1 VSEVHRA
8 SASLQQ
14 LQRELLSSNKAIAS
28 STKLANN
35 LFRDTLTGS
44 GQFSSHFVNLNSDVD
59 KFGKNL
65 DAGRL
70 KLRSYFST
78 FREHATT
85 QKGMIR
91 ELAKEQVMLQNA
103 VLQPLGRNAQGLM
116 QYNVMIP
123 RGLDAVKNGTQL
135 ARMEM
140 QIMNR
145 ALSEGAGSL
154 INWGKNTQWAGR
166 QLTVGLTVPLTMFG
180 AAAGKAFREAD
191 QELVRLTK
199 VYGGLAATSSSDLKA
214 IREEVVR
221 TAKSLSQTMGASFKD
236 TIALGADIAA
246 TGQMGNELLGSIEET
261 TRLAILGEVDRQD
274 AMKATLS
281 IQTAFKQNTEELTES
296 INFLNAVENQT
307 STTLNDLVEAIPK
320 AGPVVQQLGGSIE
333 DLALYMTAMKEGGI
347 NASEGANA
355 LKSGLASLINPTK
368 QTVGMMSD
376 FGIDVMGM
384 VAKNTGN
391 TTGLLMDLQK
401 SLDALD
407 PLSKARA
414 LEQMFG
420 KFQFARMSAL
430 LNNLG
435 KEGSQTLQVME
446 LMKASTSDLAGIAER
461 ELGMITESASGKYK
475 RAMES
480 LKASLADIGEDFLPV
495 ATKLINAASKILDF
509 FSNLPAPIKKA
520 VTFLAGF
527 TALVGPL
534 IMLTGVLA
542 NFFGYITK
550 GIVQLRA
557 FFMKANGWKMLTPEI
572 IAAQKAAE
580 MVETAFYSDAAAAQV
595 LHNALQ
601 KLVLDYQNLQAAS
614 MKGAVPV
621 NPGLVTTG
629 GAAVLAPGR
638 RVVDPT
644 DPYVGDVNTRAMS
657 HINPRDPNNP
667 ATIFGG
673 VPGAVPVNRGISRT
687 PQMYMHDRLPNVEGL
702 TSVRGISTGIVPG
715 EAAKH
720 HALMATLGMQSQ
732 EEIAA
737 LKKTIAMGGTV
748 SRELLDTFDDI
759 LPITQRFADSAATQ
773 SAAIVQQMRNA
784 EITVEQAKA
793 RILALN
799 AQIEADMG
807 AAVSAYAA
815 SRGRRIDLTR
825 APMMDQPVV
834 DANGQFTLRDLYK
847 KKANAS
853 VMEEFGRLRGVRT
866 FGAPYSIQTTR
877 PPRFNTG
884 GSIESFG
891 PSKTMVSGSSSI
903 NYDDRLGSVP
913 VGGYVLNQQASMDPA
928 NAALVAMAPSTYLNN
943 GGNITAALT
952 PREVVFGPQIQRMP
966 ELYAA
971 VDAANSGYNFGGQIM
986 NGVTGYGRQ
995 TSKTPQVED
1004 KAYYKKR
1011 LKEYLRFINNPR
1023 YEDDIRLRMIMLDA
1037 AELVGRAKMPMSKA
1051 IGIATSN
1058 FDLAKSRSGG
1068 SLERFIDLRVKQVQ
1082 GLERKFPE
1090 LKLAN
1095 SSDTRTGGGSKS
1107 LNYELNNVR
1116 SAMLADRRFKNVW
1129 DLIEAVS
1136 PTDIKNSKGMPL
1148 LEGLH
1153 ARGHIKR
1160 HGTVGYGTRGH
1171 MGVAAIIP
1179 SGINSIMARLQ
1190 DIGISPDVLNLSGPD
1205 ARKNF
1210 ELALK
1215 SVGMH
1220 RMTTVD
1226 DIATAL
1232 EDNNLFK
1239 SKAEIKAGNTV
1250 RATSKQRNDLQM
1262 FLEAVMSRKK
1272 WVMIPRG
1279 RPPMMTP
1286 VLARLNKG
1294 GMIPGGSVS
1303 RDRSS
1308 YGNVAP
1314 LLRLL
1319 TPTQQLK
1326 VLQHARS
1333 MSFTGRSVYP
1343 ETSYSHLLSP
1353 TTGRSFPV
1361 PGVGGVYDDQQK
1373 NRVFFK
1379 AVPNEVSL
1387 IAETRGTEIGRILGL
1402 TTPVQTRK
1410 TIRNPLDPS
1419 GKSKFLGAES
1429 PYDEGFIN
1437 PNTAVAGKF
1446 TQDEV
1451 LDQLIA
1457 SMIFANKDL
1466 SRSNIH
1472 GRRLADVGNAG
1483 VLAKASMNSDFADKL
1498 PSMEEMAMINLLQV
1512 RGGARKDFAH
1522 DTAPIVAQMTPK
1534 QYGAA
1539 IKKKME
1545 AAYPELR
1552 SYVYSIPRK
1561 ERKPYLAMLKRFE
1574 EGMDVNWAKYQP
1586 MHANPKYHA
1595 GGPIGPIPLGG
1606 PIKKGRSAYGRKGN
1620 PAARAEQE
1628 RIKAERAASYRGSG
1642 GSSYTATGN
1651 PQMQVSRVPYVGGTG
1666 VRGNAYTASFTPNA
1680 SATINALR
1688 FGNLIPSPI
1697 NSALDSLTAS
1707 IKVGSEKLR
1716 AGLQTSGARLAQ
1728 AYRASTTLIVN
1739 TGKASLASTKRFAT
1753 SAAEWARGAASSTRN
1768 SILMQQAAV
1777 TARHYPNGGFDPY
1790 QRSYFGP
1797 GMVGNWQ
1804 GTGQDG
1810 IQKRKVG
1817 SLGFRKTEFMVDGQ
1831 NMTRAQ
1837 AKAAGVALPARGPM
1851 GMGTSMGIG
1860 MAGSMGGMALMSQ
1873 EKVKVGGME
1882 MSGMSAGMG
1891 VMAASS
1897 ILPFLPYAKMGAGLK
1912 TAGTASLG
1920 LAKGM
1925 KAAWQA
1931 GTFLSKILPKL
1942 LHFAKV
1948 LGPIGAVIT
1957 IASTAFALFKANN
1970 DANQDAT
1977 MGLSMTAKAAEQAGV
1992 KYFNLQETMQGYID
2006 KQTAILAVGKASRF
2020 SSIGMPGLPQSIE
2033 DMKKAKEEGK
2043 GLKDL
2048 IESINRSTTTAE
2060 TKRLVTNQKAQYIA
2074 AGMSVAE
2081 ANRKIYGALLNSEKS
2096 SQVFDIIG
2104 NSLFGS
2110 IIDKSSAAEYAVSN
2124 LINTLNK
2131 GAGTADWAKE
2141 VGNGFEG
2148 LINVFS
2154 SATNSL
2160 IGTKDELGNVIDEY
2174 AAWQMVMG
2182 DAEKSNPKINQA
2194 IGDDTYQ
2201 NLIKTQPLLE
2211 LIANKS
2217 DTIKGILS
2225 KWKLFTSG
2233 IAIDLSAIDSE
2244 MANKLA
2250 GFTQAIGT
2258 GITQLTKAA
2267 GGDTTFSAVGSALER
2282 LKKTIGSV
2290 SAASQRSAAAA
2301 QRSANEELKLIS
2313 KKIKLIDDE
2322 KNKKLEALRATQ
2334 DASNYALELQKLQIE
2349 YADAVSRGDM
2359 ARANRAQL
2367 DIDQLTLN
2375 RQSELAQKAIED
2387 AANKAKAPLEKKA
2400 AAIQETSDKKSNI
2413 LAGQQDAA
2421 AAASEMAAKLT
2432 DFQER
2437 YNEIVERGIQAQVL
2451 PDAER
2456 KKEEK
2461 AVRES
2466 LLAFAK
2472 EVQTAGTGSSAL
2484 SKEIR
2489 NAFFKLGLFDKNGKP
2504 IPVTTTTPTGG
2515 MPTGFDKN
2523 GKAIVPTTTTVNTAL
2538 TDQFAKDMKAVT
2550 TLALDI
2556 TGGTTIYKLRMD
2568 LLEALGKSGTASL
2581 ADPSKVKGTFTPAT
2595 DSKPATYRNA
2605 AGEVITKDQY
2615 ENLPGGTSAPYKN
2628 YSIPL
2633 EGVNDKLFQTWNE
2646 LITAFKAANGGKG
2659 LWSSPDGLEYDT
2671 AGMVRKNKKILGRW
2685 YGYTSKNKPKTY
2697 NQGSPGGVVYGPGT
2711 ATSDSIPAL
2720 LSNGEY
2726 VVRASA
2732 VKQYGVEH
2740 FDALNAQKFSTGGVA
2755 AAVRKDPTL
2764 RGITSPFGTRQRMLD
2779 TATSQLG
2786 ISEEGVD
2793 PKTGEG
2799 NNITKYSRWIN
2810 KLEGLGTDVVTWC
2823 GTFIQW
2829 VAAMSDV
2836 KIPDTF
2842 HTAGG
2847 ARSFAGLKQLV
2858 NSGMD
2863 LPTAKDKFSYSV
2875 PYPKMADFKV
2885 SQSRNE
2891 NEYGKLIG
2899 SQKNIKAYEAAY
2911 AKWEKEIAIPE
2922 DVARYKKLE
2931 KISDIGWANVL
2942 KNPPMPGDILYLNW
2956 AMNPKHQ
2963 YTTEEEVPNRIRHA
2977 ALATKISAIK
2987 DINGVPGYWIDTIDG
3002 NSEDSVQRN
3011 NYELT
3016 RANMRY
3022 NPFVAYA
3029 RPNYKPSKSGM
3040 LSDIIA
3046 SLFNRNE
3053 NDTYTVKRDKTLP
3066 EIARSLKIDYDDLA
3080 KLNPEYLRGNTVYA
3094 GTEINIPKAKPPV
3107 KKARGGPVFGA
3118 GTATSDSIPALLSNG
3133 EYVIKADS
3141 VKKYGTGV
3149 MDHLNAGRFAEGGL
3163 IQKPGLLFNDH
3174 DPKPAVDYTPLPSTP
3189 ISKLGKSTQAQI
3201 KYLTDWNNLLN
3212 TYYAAK
3218 YQNIFAFKPGEKIS
3232 TGLNT
3237 MPVVKGTKVVK
3248 DPDKILLD
3256 TEQYGAYYSLD
3267 RSDITMGLGLAG
3279 RPAFIPNP
3287 IQDPVTMKNLN
3298 QKSSFP
3304 FLSKGMSPVDY
3315 IESISKDAQKNPYA
3329 RMEILTTLFHEFAHA
3344 LQFRI
3349 NGYIKSSQ
3357 ASRAL
3362 TDVGD
3367 PNKPTPGFLNIESG
3381 ADVMAGGI
3389 FKEMYSN
3396 GYIPQ
3401 IKKSIIDTLLK
3412 SKILT
3417 ASYGDIPA
3425 FNTADP
3431 ASEGFT
3437 WHPSNANFRFKSVM
3451 TGMAMGDSAAFDDT
3465 ISLYRNRS
3473 TGKLFPTQE
3482 EYDNRDKTPIT
3493 FAEIGNTA
3501 AAIAAITPNMI
3512 PKGFSKGGKVKKPI
3526 RTGMGIDKDPM
3537 RYAGSGASMG
3547 GIGNGVYGLGPLMFH
3562 KGGPVG
3568 HRHGRFHVRKTE
3580 KQLAQENKNLSY
3592 YESKIDEPIKSYSEG
3607 FAKIFTKTPFG
3618 FTSPLVALAADLID
3632 VYFKGQKPSFG
3643 GNGIA
3648 DLDPASYESHVS
3660 GIMQALIHPF
3670 AEIAKGSAT
3679 KGDWVNA
3686 GLNLIPGVGLAGKA
3700 NAARAAAGA
3709 AKVVDK
3715 ATAGMTAEQRVALV
3729 PNATLRQKFVDI
3741 KKAGDIGTE
3750 EFRQA
3755 RYELALSD
3763 ALIAAKK
3770 NNFTSLPAL
3779 KDSSFPKLLAENQN
3793 LPAMIEE
3800 AIKIRGRE
3808 FIFRFKKG
3816 NISPNDKVPVEN
3828 FLQGLREGKVQAKS
3842 FGNSTMHQ
3850 IEILDPTTKAQAAFI
3865 NYDPVTGYIHYRGT
3879 AEGYRDMG
3887 LSDALYNKAV
3897 SITRI
3902 RHSDNLSDMG
3912 RPSALRIGGFMADDP
3927 YYGAIVPPT
3936 GLKQYLDAFMKF
3948 ATSKKPKPSTGEAPL
3963 PGGIGNPLGF
3973 RPVTPADSGAG
3984 GITLQSELPGAR
3996 FPYNKFNDRNSIIG
4010 QQQDRLTWFNN
4021 ELRES
4026 LREETIHW
4034 YESMGRTSA
4043 NFPYGPGGY
4052 VEPGAL
4058 PELQRIVD
4066 LENAYRSGK
4075 VWGDI
4080 PEHIRSAVVAHR
4092 LWYPGR
4098 YAKGGLVQNFSNSAL
4113 GNLGIPMFEN
4123 GINMVP
4129 ANMLAMLHKNEAV
4142 VPANMNPFNPNAT
4155 SSAIA
4160 SGSVYNI
4167 NVELNGTTVTA
4178 QDVAAAIHK
4187 EMRVKEM
4194 VSGVNRRV
4202 NG

>member
-1 VSEVHRA
+1 MADEQIVTSIVAKADLSSLVSEVHRA

-14 LQRELLSSNKAIAS
+14 LQRELLSSNRAIAS

-70 KLRSYFST
+70 KLKSYFST

-191 QELVRLTK
+191 AELVRLTK
-199 VYGGLAATSSSDLKA
+199 VYGGLAATSAGDLKA

-246 TGQMGNELLGSIEET
+246 TGQMGNELLGSIAET
-261 TRLAILGEVDRQD
+261 TRLSILGEVDRQD

-307 STTLNDLVEAIPK
+307 STTLGDLVEAIPK
-320 AGPVVQQLGGSIE
+320 AGPVIQQLGGDVK
-333 DLALYMTAMKEGGI
+333 DLALYLTAMREGGI

-384 VAKNTGN
+384 VAKNTGD
-391 TTGLLMDLQK
+391 TTGLLTDLQK
-401 SLDALD
+401 ALDSLD

-414 LEQMFG
+414 MEQMFG

-480 LKASLADIGEDFLPV
+480 LKASLADIGEDFLPI
-495 ATKLINAASKILDF
+495 ATKLLNAASKILEF

-580 MVETAFYSDAAAAQV
+580 MVENAFYSDAAAAQV

-621 NPGLVTTG
+621 NPGVSTIGGSTIVTS
-629 GAAVLAPGR
+629 GR
-638 RVVDPT
+638 RIVDPT

-687 PQMYMHDRLPNVEGL
+687 PQIYMHDRLPDIEGL
-702 TSVRGISTGIVPG
+702 TSIKGISTGIVPG

-720 HALMATLGMQSQ
+720 HALMATLGMQSEQ
-732 EEIAA
+732 EIAA

-793 RILALN
+793 RIIALN

-807 AAVSAYAA
+807 AAVSLYAA
-815 SRGRRIDLTR
+815 GRGRTIDLTR

-847 KKANAS
+847 KKANLS
-853 VMEEFGRLRGVRT
+853 VLNEFGRLRGIRT

-877 PPRFNTG
+877 PPRFNDG

-891 PSKTMVSGSSSI
+891 PSKTMVSGPSSI

-913 VGGYVLNQQASMDPA
+913 VGGYVLNQQAAMDPA

-995 TSKTPQVED
+995 TSKTPQIED

-1037 AELVGRAKMPMSKA
+1037 AEMVGTAKMPMSKA

-1058 FDLAKSRSGG
+1058 FDLAKQRSGG
-1068 SLERFIDLRVKQVQ
+1068 SLERFIELRVKQVQ

-1090 LKLAN
+1090 LKLADP
-1095 SSDTRTGGGSKS
+1095 SDTRTGGGSKS

-1129 DLIEAVS
+1129 DLIEGVS
-1136 PTDIKNSKGMPL
+1136 PTDIKNSQGMPL
-1148 LEGLH
+1148 IQGLH
-1153 ARGHIKR
+1153 ARGHVKR

-1171 MGVAAIIP
+1171 MGVAAVIP

-1190 DIGISPDVLNLSGPD
+1190 DVGISPDVLNLTGAD

-1210 ELALK
+1210 EIALK

-1232 EDNNLFK
+1232 EENNLFK
-1239 SKAEIKAGNTV
+1239 TKAEIASGNVV
-1250 RATSKQRNDLQM
+1250 RATPKQRNDLQM
-1262 FLEAVMSRKK
+1262 FLEAVMSRKR

-1294 GMIPGGSVS
+1294 GMIPGGSIS
-1303 RDRSS
+1303 RERKS
-1308 YGNVAP
+1308 YGNPMSLLAP
-1314 LLRLL
+1314 EKM
-1319 TPTQQLK
+1319 LK
-1326 VLQHARS
+1326 ILAKARELS
-1333 MSFTGRSVYP
+1333 SRSALGSFADMPVTKYGHQIAPSSGMSYP
-1343 ETSYSHLLSP
+1343 I
-1353 TTGRSFPV
+1353 
-1361 PGVGGVYDDQQK
+1361 PGVSGVYRDASGK
-1373 NRVFFK
+1373 LVFVKGVNHQVVADHEPIGARIVREAFEIH
-1379 AVPNEVSL
+1379 APIMGPRTVS
-1387 IAETRGTEIGRILGL
+1387 
-1402 TTPVQTRK
+1402 
-1410 TIRNPLDPS
+1410 NPLDPT
-1419 GKSKFLGAES
+1419 KKTKLLALES
-1429 PYDEGFIN
+1429 DYDPRFGQTNIPWKED
-1437 PNTAVAGKF
+1437 AVIR
-1446 TQDEV
+1446 
-1451 LDQLIA
+1451 QLAA
-1457 SMIFANKDL
+1457 SLLMNNKDL
-1466 SRSNIH
+1466 SRSNVF
-1472 GRRLADVGNAG
+1472 GNFNPDVGQAG
-1483 VLAKASMNSDFADKL
+1483 VFKKASGNTALAL
-1498 PSMEEMAMINLLQV
+1498 PDELNSMEKQAMINLLAV
-1512 RGGARKDFAH
+1512 RGGARKDFAR
-1522 DTAPIVAQMTPK
+1522 DTAPIVAKMSPK
-1534 QYGAA
+1534 KYGRLM
-1539 IKKKME
+1539 KKTLENARPALVKIIG
-1545 AAYPELR
+1545 ELPKDMR
-1552 SYVYSIPRK
+1552 A
-1561 ERKPYLAMLKRFE
+1561 PYIAMLKRLDD
-1574 EGMDVNWAKYQP
+1574 GIDVDWSKYHAL
-1586 MHANPKYHA
+1586 HANPTYLNS
-1595 GGPIGPIPLGG
+1595 GGPIGG
-1606 PIKKGRSAYGRKGN
+1606 PIKRGRSAYGRKGN

-1628 RIKAERAASYRGSG
+1628 RLKKERAASYQVRNS

-1651 PQMQVSRVPYVGGTG
+1651 PQMQVTRVPYVGGTG
-1666 VRGNAYTASFTPNA
+1666 VIGNAYSPSATASSA
-1680 SATINALR
+1680 ATINALR
-1688 FGNLIPSPI
+1688 IGQLSQLPVGIS
-1697 NSALDSLTAS
+1697 SALDSLTKTVR
-1707 IKVGSEKLR
+1707 IGSERLR
-1716 AGLQTSGARLAQ
+1716 AGLQASGLRLAQ
-1728 AYRASTTLIVN
+1728 GLRTTTSFIVN
-1739 TGKASLASTKRFAT
+1739 TGKASVASTRRFADWASRT
-1753 SAAEWARGAASSTRN
+1753 ASATRN

-1804 GTGQDG
+1804 STGQDG

-1837 AKAAGVALPARGPM
+1837 ARAAGVAVPGRGPM
-1851 GMGTSMGIG
+1851 GMGTQMGIG
-1860 MAGSMGGMALMSQ
+1860 MAGSMAGMALMSK
-1873 EKVKVGGME
+1873 EKVKVGNME

-1897 ILPFLPYAKMGAGLK
+1897 IVPFLPYAKMGAGLK

-1925 KAAWQA
+1925 AAAYRA

-1948 LGPIGAVIT
+1948 LGPIGAVIS
-1957 IASTAFALFKANN
+1957 IASVAFGLFKAHK
-1970 DANQDAT
+1970 DAQQDAT
-1977 MGLSMTAKAAEQAGV
+1977 MGLSMTARAAEEAGV
-1992 KYFNLQETMQGYID
+1992 KYFNLQETMQGYLD
-2006 KQTAILAVGKASRF
+2006 KQTAILAAGKASRF

-2048 IESINRSTTTAE
+2048 IESINRSTSTAE
-2060 TKRLVTNQKAQYIA
+2060 TKRLVTNQKAQYVA

-2104 NSLFGS
+2104 NSQFGS
-2110 IIDKSSAAEYAVSN
+2110 ITDKASAAEYSVSN

-2131 GAGTADWAKE
+2131 GEGTADWGKE
-2141 VGNGFEG
+2141 VGSGFEG
-2148 LINVFS
+2148 LINTFS
-2154 SATNSL
+2154 AATNSL
-2160 IGTKDELGNVIDEY
+2160 IGTKDALGNVIDEY
-2174 AAWQMVMG
+2174 RAWQMVMG
-2182 DAEKSNPKINQA
+2182 DAEKNNPKMNDP
-2194 IGDDTYQ
+2194 IGDSVYQ
-2201 NLIKTQPLLE
+2201 NLIKSQPLLE

-2233 IAIDLSAIDSE
+2233 IAIDLAAIDSE

-2258 GITQLTKAA
+2258 GIAQLTKAA
-2267 GGDTTFSAVGSALER
+2267 DSETTFSSVGSALER

-2301 QRSANEELKLIS
+2301 QRSAQEELKLIS

-2359 ARANRAQL
+2359 ATATRAQL
-2367 DIDQLTLN
+2367 DIDQLTMN
-2375 RQSELAQKAIED
+2375 RQTELAQKAIED
-2387 AANKAKAPLEKKA
+2387 AANRAKAPLEKKA
-2400 AAIQETSDKKSNI
+2400 TGIQEASDKKSNI

-2421 AAASEMAAKLT
+2421 AAASEIAGKLT
-2432 DFQER
+2432 DFQEK
-2437 YNEIVERGIQAQVL
+2437 YNEIVERGIAAQVL
-2451 PDAER
+2451 PAAER

-2466 LLAFAK
+2466 LIAFAK

-2484 SKEIR
+2484 AKEIR
-2489 NAFFKLGLFDKNGKP
+2489 NAFFKLGLFDKDGKP
-2504 IPVTTTTPTGG
+2504 IPVETKTPTNG

-2523 GKAIVPTTTTVNTAL
+2523 GKPILPTVTTVNAGL
-2538 TDQFAKDMKAVT
+2538 TEQFAKDMKAVT
-2550 TLALDI
+2550 SLALDI
-2556 TGGTTIYKLRMD
+2556 TGGTTIHKLRLD
-2568 LLEALGKSGTASL
+2568 LLEALGKSGAASL
-2581 ADPSKVKGTFTPAT
+2581 ADPANVAGTITPAT
-2595 DSKPATYRNA
+2595 GSKPAVYRNK
-2605 AGEVITKDQY
+2605 AGEIISKAEY
-2615 ENLPGGTSAPYKN
+2615 ETLPAAPAKEYKA

-2633 EGVNDKLFQTWNE
+2633 EGLSNKLFPGWSDLNTQFRAASGNKGTWE
-2646 LITAFKAANGGKG
+2646 
-2659 LWSSPDGLEYDT
+2659 SPDGLVYDT
-2671 AGMVRKNKKILGRW
+2671 AGNVRKNGKMIGRW
-2685 YGYTSKNKPKTY
+2685 LGFTALGKFRSY
-2697 NQGSPGGVVYGPGT
+2697 NQGSIGGVVSGPGT

-2726 VVRASA
+2726 VIRASSVA
-2732 VKQYGVEH
+2732 KYGTQT
-2740 FDALNAQKFSTGGVA
+2740 FDALNAQKF
-2755 AAVRKDPTL
+2755 
-2764 RGITSPFGTRQRMLD
+2764 
-2779 TATSQLG
+2779 
-2786 ISEEGVD
+2786 
-2793 PKTGEG
+2793 
-2799 NNITKYSRWIN
+2799 N
-2810 KLEGLGTDVVTWC
+2810 K
-2823 GTFIQW
+2823 
-2829 VAAMSDV
+2829 
-2836 KIPDTF
+2836 
-2842 HTAGG
+2842 GG
-2847 ARSFAGLKQLV
+2847 AVQEL
-2858 NSGMD
+2858 
-2863 LPTAKDKFSYSV
+2863 
-2875 PYPKMADFKV
+2875 
-2885 SQSRNE
+2885 E
-2891 NEYGKLIG
+2891 NKG
-2899 SQKNIKAYEAAY
+2899 
-2911 AKWEKEIAIPE
+2911 
-2922 DVARYKKLE
+2922 R
-2931 KISDIGWANVL
+2931 
-2942 KNPPMPGDILYLNW
+2942 
-2956 AMNPKHQ
+2956 
-2963 YTTEEEVPNRIRHA
+2963 
-2977 ALATKISAIK
+2977 
-2987 DINGVPGYWIDTIDG
+2987 
-3002 NSEDSVQRN
+3002 
-3011 NYELT
+3011 
-3016 RANMRY
+3016 
-3022 NPFVAYA
+3022 
-3029 RPNYKPSKSGM
+3029 
-3040 LSDIIA
+3040 
-3046 SLFNRNE
+3046 LFNE
-3053 NDTYTVKRDKTLP
+3053 P
-3066 EIARSLKIDYDDLA
+3066 
-3080 KLNPEYLRGNTVYA
+3080 
-3094 GTEINIPKAKPPV
+3094 
-3107 KKARGGPVFGA
+3107 
-3118 GTATSDSIPALLSNG
+3118 
-3133 EYVIKADS
+3133 
-3141 VKKYGTGV
+3141 
-3149 MDHLNAGRFAEGGL
+3149 
-3163 IQKPGLLFNDH
+3163 Q
-3174 DPKPAVDYTPLPSTP
+3174 PAVDYTPPPSTP
-3189 ISKLGKSTQAQI
+3189 ISKLGKTTQAQI
-3201 KYLTDWNNLLN
+3201 KYLNDWTNLLN
-3212 TYYAAK
+3212 TYYSAK
-3218 YQNIFAFKPGEKIS
+3218 YKGMFDLGPDEKIVS
-3232 TGLNT
+3232 RFSAADVINGLKKQKSIIPWLQKTSEYNSSQ
-3237 MPVVKGTKVVK
+3237 VNGFYWQ
-3248 DPDKILLD
+3248 D
-3256 TEQYGAYYSLD
+3256 D
-3267 RSDITMGLGLAG
+3267 RSIQMGLANQQRGILY
-3279 RPAFIPNP
+3279 NP
-3287 IQDPVTMKNLN
+3287 YQDIDGNLN
-3298 QKSSFP
+3298 GSVPNAINITPAQWLEDNAK
-3304 FLSKGMSPVDY
+3304 
-3315 IESISKDAQKNPYA
+3315 ETQKNPFSRA
-3329 RMEILTTLFHEFAHA
+3329 EMLTVLFHEFAHA
-3344 LQFRI
+3344 LQFSL
-3349 NGYIKSSQ
+3349 NGKRKNTQSLMGLGENGSE
-3357 ASRAL
+3357 S
-3362 TDVGD
+3362 V
-3367 PNKPTPGFLNIESG
+3367 PTPWFDNVETA
-3381 ADVMAGGI
+3381 ADLMAGGI

-3401 IKKSIIDTLLK
+3401 IKASVIKTLLG
-3412 SKILT
+3412 SRILKQTGTQPNFNVNEQT
-3417 ASYGDIPA
+3417 APEDR
-3425 FNTADP
+3425 
-3431 ASEGFT
+3431 T
-3437 WHPSNANFRFKSVM
+3437 WHPLNDNFRFQTWAKGFEV
-3451 TGMAMGDSAAFDDT
+3451 GDSAAIDD
-3465 ISLYRNRS
+3465 SLESRMQILSSDGSNPRVTYGSRANIEAA
-3473 TGKLFPTQE
+3473 K
-3482 EYDNRDKTPIT
+3482 
-3493 FAEIGNTA
+3493 
-3501 AAIAAITPNMI
+3501 AAISAGMI
-3512 PKGFSKGGKVKKPI
+3512 PKGF
-3526 RTGMGIDKDPM
+3526 
-3537 RYAGSGASMG
+3537 
-3547 GIGNGVYGLGPLMFH
+3547 H
-3562 KGGPVG
+3562 KGGPAGHKHLSRNQSRTGLIGLLANPILDTLSKVDEWRKNKDVG
-3568 HRHGRFHVRKTE
+3568 KWQYDESFQEWVKKTVNPNARSVYIRDNANAFSA
-3580 KQLAQENKNLSY
+3580 KDRDPI
-3592 YESKIDEPIKSYSEG
+3592 IDQALHFLTGQTGVKFKRLTG
-3607 FAKIFTKTPFG
+3607 KTI
-3618 FTSPLVALAADLID
+3618 ADPYKDNIID
-3632 VYFKGQKPSFG
+3632 VNWDK
-3643 GNGIA
+3643 
-3648 DLDPASYESHVS
+3648 S
-3660 GIMQALIHPF
+3660 G
-3670 AEIAKGSAT
+3670 ETYGSASLGGRRIT
-3679 KGDWVNA
+3679 LGPPGDLNWGTGNRQNGQNA
-3686 GLNLIPGVGLAGKA
+3686 
-3700 NAARAAAGA
+3700 
-3709 AKVVDK
+3709 
-3715 ATAGMTAEQRVALV
+3715 VA
-3729 PNATLRQKFVDI
+3729 
-3741 KKAGDIGTE
+3741 
-3750 EFRQA
+3750 
-3755 RYELALSD
+3755 
-3763 ALIAAKK
+3763 
-3770 NNFTSLPAL
+3770 
-3779 KDSSFPKLLAENQN
+3779 
-3793 LPAMIEE
+3793 
-3800 AIKIRGRE
+3800 
-3808 FIFRFKKG
+3808 
-3816 NISPNDKVPVEN
+3816 
-3828 FLQGLREGKVQAKS
+3828 
-3842 FGNSTMHQ
+3842 H
-3850 IEILDPTTKAQAAFI
+3850 EIL
-3865 NYDPVTGYIHYRGT
+3865 
-3879 AEGYRDMG
+3879 
-3887 LSDALYNKAV
+3887 
-3897 SITRI
+3897 
-3902 RHSDNLSDMG
+3902 HSL
-3912 RPSALRIGGFMADDP
+3912 
-3927 YYGAIVPPT
+3927 
-3936 GLKQYLDAFMKF
+3936 
-3948 ATSKKPKPSTGEAPL
+3948 
-3963 PGGIGNPLGF
+3963 GIGIDPEPGSDSAYDHHAKNP
-3973 RPVTPADSGAG
+3973 
-3984 GITLQSELPGAR
+3984 
-3996 FPYNKFNDRNSIIG
+3996 FNV
-4010 QQQDRLTWFNN
+4010 
-4021 ELRES
+4021 
-4026 LREETIHW
+4026 
-4034 YESMGRTSA
+4034 M
-4043 NFPYGPGGY
+4043 FPYGPRGATFVSQADTEHLRRMVGY
-4052 VEPGAL
+4052 YNIQTSETKPVNL
-4058 PELQRIVD
+4058 
-4066 LENAYRSGK
+4066 
-4075 VWGDI
+4075 
-4080 PEHIRSAVVAHR
+4080 
-4092 LWYPGR
+4092 
-4098 YAKGGLVQNFSNSAL
+4098 AKGGLALSPQRSEGIGDETGPRHFPMPRIKADGSLSSMIMAAESMLGYKEGEKDNDTFFGEWQNENDKDIKSRFISWCGAFMNWAANTAGVPLDNMVYTAGGANDFKSKGAFHKSNPKVGDMAFFNWAFDNDEKGQDRIQHIGLVRRILSDTLLETIEGNTAEVEPPLVFKKGYKPRYFYDDDNLKRIKDGVFRRRRLYNDKDSSIVGFGRPRYTDETTLQGKIIAGGMPRIPMDYVEGFKPKGYHAGGAVGHKHDVNPITKGFRWFKNAMNGGQNPASAMLMDVINQAGYLGQTGLSSLTKGLIPKPTKVQDKAFQEFTGIPGTYRALTNKSAEGPLGQESLSAQKVLDWSAAVGWAIPAARSAAAGRASLATAATNKVVGRQGVQVFDRRFPPIANDVMQLTGVKTKPLVVYDDILTKFKEVGDRAKIDNPSRPVPEILPGRGAVNLYGNELQWGLRTAWMDGKRLGKLKKMLSVLNGKPVADNAPYANRPTGNIYAPNNISSTTLFHELGHRDLNLYSPTSRAVLGDKFSYNPRSGIHEGYADLFSSASRATFENYGYQAWVKENFPSPFKDGDSYVTNSDTLL
-4113 GNLGIPMFEN
+4113 GNDWRSFVE
-4123 GINMVP
+4123 GINTGRTHQVQTQFLNDYLSVVGHKLDKTSLDKIDYYKQLLDSYAIRSYGQHAGLQSMLTGMKYNPETMAKGGLMKLPKFEAGINVVP
-4129 ANMLAMLHKNEAV
+4129 EDMLALIHKNEAV

-4167 NVELNGTTVTA
+4167 QVELNGTTVTA

-4187 EMRVKEM
+4187 EMKIKEM
-4194 VSGVNRRV
+4194 TAGVNRRV
-4202 NG
+4202 NS